1 MHPCGSDKG
10 GCQHLCLPTS
20 AATFACRCAIG
31 YRADASDPK
40 RCVGLKEFL
49 FYSINWEIHGLPL
62 DGDNGSQV
70 LGPISR
76 VSMASAVA
84 FVANTDLL
92 LWADSDHGTVTSIG
106 RDGTKRKVGAIQFQ
120 ECVELHG
127 PWVV

>member
-1 MHPCGSDKG
+1 M
-10 GCQHLCLPTS
+10 
-20 AATFACRCAIG
+20 G
-31 YRADASDPK
+31 YRADPSDPK

-84 FVANTDLL
+84 FVAESDLL

-106 RDGTKRKVGAIQFQ
+106 RDGTKRKVGAIYL
-120 ECVELHG
+120 V
-127 PWVV
+127 